1 MNGHA
6 VSPPRLILLGTAG
19 GPRVFPHRAA
29 PSQVVVAGG
38 SPYLVDCGEGALRRL
53 AQAGFAAHEVEH
65 LFIGHLHSDHIAD
78 YGNLLLLSW
87 ASGRERPIE
96 VWGPPPL
103 GAMTDAFFA
112 YASWDIATRTEDEGR
127 PPIAPLVRVHEID
140 RDCVVMEDEH
150 VKVTAVR
157 VNHPPVHHTY
167 AYRFDGADRSIVISN
182 DTTPWDPLVQLASG
196 ADVLVHDA
204 MHVERLGTVLARNPN
219 ATSLLEHLRA
229 SHTSITEVGKV
240 ARRAGVATLVLSHLT
255 PADEGVVSET
265 EWLDPPRRDFDGT
278 VLLGHDLLEV

>member
-1 MNGHA
+1 MSA
-6 VSPPRLILLGTAG
+6 QTVSRTRLILLGTAG
-19 GPRVFPHRAA
+19 GPRIFPHRAA
-29 PSQVVVAGG
+29 PSQVVVAEGRT
-38 SPYLVDCGEGALRRL
+38 YLVDCGEGALRRL
-53 AQAGFAAHEVEH
+53 AEAGFHVHEVEH

-87 ASGRERPIE
+87 ASGRQQPID

-103 GAMTDAFFA
+103 KAMTDAFFA

-127 PPIAPLVRVHEID
+127 SPIAPLVRVHEVD
-140 RDCVVMEDEH
+140 GDGVVMEDEH
-150 VKVTAVR
+150 FRVTAVR

-204 MHVERLGTVLARNPN
+204 MHVERLETILARNPN
-219 ATSLLEHLRA
+219 ASSLLEHLRA

-240 ARRAGVATLVLSHLT
+240 ARRADVDTLVLSHLT
-255 PADEGVVSET
+255 PADDGVVSEA
-265 EWLDPPRRDFDGT
+265 EWLDPPQRDFDGT
-278 VLLGHDLLEV
+278 VLLGHDLLEI